1 MVACQK
7 EIIDKSPTKPPILRL
22 QNKMNK
28 LFLYLITLLFIY
40 NAPAYAENHSSNKK
54 SNEDILIQDGE
65 LVITRQDALYVLQD
79 MSEPQRLKVLSDQNK
94 LKNILLNLLTNKK
107 QAQAARQNNLLKNKL
122 IAWRLENNTNL
133 FLSKELALNYS
144 DNITVPDDISLLAK
158 EYYDTHPEEF
168 SSKESVRASHILFF
182 TSNKTDQEKK
192 EQLQKAKDLLIKLKN
207 NELSFSEAAKKYSE
221 DKGTARK
228 GGNLGD
234 FSRGKMVKPFEN
246 AVFSMKNIGDISD
259 VVESQFGY
267 HIIKLINRTAASI
280 KPYEAVKDKLI
291 TNQIN
296 EYKQKK
302 TGKYINS
309 LGVTK
314 NTNIFLPALEKIFN
328 EQKSK

>member
-1 MVACQK
+1 
-7 EIIDKSPTKPPILRL
+7 
-22 QNKMNK
+22 MNK

-54 SNEDILIQDGE
+54 INEDILIQDGE

-107 QAQAARQNNLLKNKL
+107 QAQAARQNNLLKNKP

>member
-1 MVACQK
+1 
-7 EIIDKSPTKPPILRL
+7 
-22 QNKMNK
+22 MNK